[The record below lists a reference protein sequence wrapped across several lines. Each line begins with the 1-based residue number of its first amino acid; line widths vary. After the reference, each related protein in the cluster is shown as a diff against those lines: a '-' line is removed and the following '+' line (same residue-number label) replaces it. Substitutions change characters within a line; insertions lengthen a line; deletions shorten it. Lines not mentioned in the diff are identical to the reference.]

1 MPVIHTEQKLL
12 ELIGRFGH
20 NSHAHL
26 YFLGDKQWFCNTD
39 QEAFLAFRSI
49 GNRYIV
55 LGDPVGNPYALHKVI
70 EQFVTYCRERR
81 RTPVFYQTTS
91 VYLPLYR
98 RLGLQG
104 MKIGQEAR
112 VELAPFH
119 LNGKAWIKLRNRLNK
134 FHRSGYSVMVKHPP
148 YSNDLM
154 FKLKAISDEWLRD
167 RKEKSFSVSAFT
179 PEYVSRFP
187 VAILTD
193 PDGNIAAFVTIA
205 GDPPSV
211 EPGFSEEDV
220 SIRQITLDL
229 MRYNN
234 ACPHGTM
241 DFLFLSVMLWAK
253 EQKYA
258 ICSLGVAP
266 LANVCDSVI
275 AKLIYTY
282 GKKLYNF
289 KGLYEYKNKF
299 APQWKDVYLVGAPA
313 TLPLTAVLLTLLIQS
328 SCSGKPVLLTS
339 PLKRLVSG
347 RSLFRRI

>member
-1 MPVIHTEQKLL
+1 MPYIHKEQKLL
-12 ELIGRFGH
+12 ELINGFGH
-20 NSHAHL
+20 NSHTHL
-26 YFLGDKQWFCNTD
+26 YFLGDKQWFCD
-39 QEAFLAFRSI
+39 SEQEAFLAYRSI
-49 GNRYIV
+49 GNRNFV
-55 LGDPVGNPYALHKVI
+55 LGDPVGNPCAHRKVI
-70 EQFVTYCRERR
+70 EQFVTYCLGQR

-91 VYLPLYR
+91 SYLPLYKQ
-98 RLGLQG
+98 LGLHC
-104 MKIGQEAR
+104 MKIGQEAQ
-112 VELAPFH
+112 VELNQFH
-119 LNGKAWIKLRNRLNK
+119 LNGKAWLKLRNRLNK
-134 FHRSGYSVMVKHPP
+134 FHRSGYSVRVMHPP
-148 YSNDLM
+148 YSDDLM
-154 FKLKAISDEWLRD
+154 LNLQAISDEWLRG

-187 VAILTD
+187 VAILID
-193 PDGNIAAFVTIA
+193 PAGNIAAFVTIA

-211 EPGFSEEDV
+211 EAGSYEEDV
-220 SIRQITLDL
+220 SIGHMTLDL
-229 MRYNN
+229 MRYSN

-253 EQKYA
+253 ERKYA

-282 GKKLYNF
+282 GNKLYNF

-299 APQWKDVYLVGAPA
+299 APQWKDVYLVSASA
-313 TLPLTAVLLTLLIQS
+313 TLPLTAVLLTLLIRS
-328 SCSGKPVLLTS
+328 SCSGKSVPLES